1 MKYIKLQYENG
12 DIILDS
18 ANTLIELIRKYDL
31 ASKNNSNIKIYE
43 LDKDSF
49 VIQSL
54 ELEVSTAVV

>member
-12 DIILDS
+12 NIILDS

-31 ASKNNSNIKIYE
+31 ASKDNSDIKIYE
-43 LDKDSF
+43 LDRESF

-54 ELEVSTAVV
+54 ELELSTSTV

>member
-12 DIILDS
+12 NIILDS

-43 LDKDSF
+43 LDRESF

-54 ELEVSTAVV
+54 ELELSTSTV

>member
-12 DIILDS
+12 NIILDS

-31 ASKNNSNIKIYE
+31 ASKNNSDIKIYE
-43 LDKDSF
+43 LDKESF

-54 ELEVSTAVV
+54 ELESSTSTV

>member
-12 DIILDS
+12 NIILDS

-31 ASKNNSNIKIYE
+31 ASKNNSGIKIYE
-43 LDKDSF
+43 LDRESF

-54 ELEVSTAVV
+54 ELELSTSTV